1 MSLKTGRDPFMEC
14 DSRTHHTGT
23 LMPEGM
29 PAAQLDHTELGIV
42 EGLLVGSPL
51 ARPTPAAAT
60 ALVREIGGVRHEAP
74 SVRHR
79 VIQSSL

>member
-1 MSLKTGRDPFMEC
+1 MSLKTGHDPLTEC

-23 LMPEGM
+23 LMPAGM
-29 PAAQLDHTELGIV
+29 PAAQLDRTALGMI

-51 ARPTPAAAT
+51 ARPTPAAAL
-60 ALVREIGGVRHEAP
+60 AREIGGVRHETP